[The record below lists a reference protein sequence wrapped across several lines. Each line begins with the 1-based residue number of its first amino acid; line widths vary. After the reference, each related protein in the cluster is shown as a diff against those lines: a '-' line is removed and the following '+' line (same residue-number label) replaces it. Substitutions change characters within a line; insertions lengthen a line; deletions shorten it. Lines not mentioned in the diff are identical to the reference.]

1 MLPKRI
7 LMCTDFS
14 ENSLP
19 ARQYAIEWAK
29 AFRAELFILHVVN
42 SRLLGY
48 PGFAASALG
57 ETTIMIE
64 EQIRKGVEEEL
75 ETIAGECQAQ
85 FEKVRVFSETGSPAE
100 EIVAFAKAKAV
111 DLIVMGT
118 HGWTGAKHLLLGS
131 TAENV
136 VRTSECP
143 VLTVR
148 VPPQKN

>member
-19 ARQYAIEWAK
+19 ARQYAIEWART
-29 AFRAELFILHVVN
+29 FGAELYILHVVN

-57 ETTIMIE
+57 ETTIIIE

-75 ETIAGECQAQ
+75 EAIAEECKDQL
-85 FEKVRVFSETGSPAE
+85 EKVRVFSETGSPAE
-100 EIVAFAKAKAV
+100 EIVSFAKAKAV

-148 VPPQKN
+148 VSPKKT

>member
-19 ARQYAIEWAK
+19 AKHYAIEWAK

-75 ETIAGECQAQ
+75 ETIAEECKTKL
-85 FEKVRVFSETGSPAE
+85 EKVRVFSETGSPAE

-118 HGWTGAKHLLLGS
+118 HGWTGAKHLLVGS

-148 VPPQKN
+148 VSPHKA